1 MDKGDLLGE
10 LRIQRAQRD
19 DDSGM
24 RHWPWLVGVAIVLLV
39 LGAAGYWWAGS
50 RAIEVQ
56 TVTASSPASAG
67 GPSAVLQATGYVTA
81 RRQATVS
88 AQIVGTLSEVL
99 IEEGDTVEKGQIL
112 ARLED
117 NAYKAQ
123 LDAANANAAA
133 ARALVAQARAQLAQG
148 ERDMQR
154 QDDLVARGLVSK
166 QLAEQARTE
175 VATLR
180 AQLNTQQKQA
190 LAAEAQAAAAQVN
203 YDYTVVRAPFDGVIT
218 NKAAQ
223 VGEII
228 SPMAAGGG
236 FTRTGVGTIVDMDS
250 LEVDVDVN
258 EAYIGRVTPDMPAEA
273 VLDAY
278 PDWTIPAHVIAI
290 VPAAD
295 RGKATV
301 KVRVALEEKD
311 ARLVPDMGVRV
322 SFLEERA
329 APAAAPPKG
338 VLVPASAIVTRGGRS
353 VVFVVD
359 GDTAD
364 QRVVTPATQDYG
376 DLKLIPA
383 GIALGATII
392 DKPVDALED
401 GARVEEARK

>member
-1 MDKGDLLGE
+1 VDKGDLLGE
-10 LRIQRAQRD
+10 LRIQRAHRD
-19 DDSGM
+19 DDSGT
-24 RHWPWLVGVAIVLLV
+24 RHWPWLVGVAIVLLA

-56 TVTASSPASAG
+56 TVRASSPASAG
-67 GPSAVLQATGYVTA
+67 GTSAVLQATGYVTA

-133 ARALVAQARAQLAQG
+133 ARAQVAQARAQLAQG

-278 PDWTIPAHVIAI
+278 PDWIIPAHVIAI

-338 VLVPASAIVTRGGRS
+338 VLVPASAIATRGGRS

-401 GARVEEARK
+401 GARIEVVGK